1 MFVLYTSMDKRDIII
16 AIDGHS
22 STGKSTFAKAISK
35 SYGLIYVDTGALYR
49 GVTLV
54 AARNNASNMESR
66 HDIEKLSDILQ
77 NVSFEF
83 LKTAPDGSGELH
95 LNGENIE
102 KEIRSLEIAQKVS
115 EVASQPFVRDFVD
128 SILKEYG
135 TKRGVVMDGRD
146 IGTVIFPDADLKI
159 FMTADASIRA
169 RRRYNEILAKGG
181 VADYQEVLENV
192 TERDKMDETRE
203 TAPLKR
209 APDAILLDNSNMTQN
224 DQMLWIEKILKEKWG
239 LSPS

>member
-1 MFVLYTSMDKRDIII
+1 MDKRDIII

-146 IGTVIFPDADLKI
+146 IGTVVFPEAELKS
-159 FMTADASIRA
+159 FMTASPEIRA
-169 RRRYNEILAKGG
+169 DRRFSELRGKG
-181 VADYQEVLENV
+181 VEVSYEEVLHN
-192 TERDKMDETRE
+192 TKERDRLDQGRV
-203 TAPLKR
+203 ASPLKQ
-209 APDAILLDNSNMTQN
+209 ADDALVLDNSYLNREEQLEWMIQKVHAII
-224 DQMLWIEKILKEKWG
+224 QRQ
-239 LSPS
+239 

>member
-1 MFVLYTSMDKRDIII
+1 
-16 AIDGHS
+16 
-22 STGKSTFAKAISK
+22 
-35 SYGLIYVDTGALYR
+35 
-49 GVTLV
+49 
-54 AARNNASNMESR
+54 
-66 HDIEKLSDILQ
+66 
-77 NVSFEF
+77 
-83 LKTAPDGSGELH
+83 
-95 LNGENIE
+95 
-102 KEIRSLEIAQKVS
+102 
-115 EVASQPFVRDFVD
+115 
-128 SILKEYG
+128 
-135 TKRGVVMDGRD
+135 
-146 IGTVIFPDADLKI
+146 
-159 FMTADASIRA
+159 A